1 MRRMIRKAIIVGMT
15 LGVAGSL
22 ALYVVSWFVP
32 IDGVKVVVVDD
43 LWIWA
48 TAVEGNAIVFV
59 LERNELLDPQEPP
72 RPTNRISHF
81 SFDELRCY
89 SAHVDYALPLR
100 GFRWWTFDF
109 TFPDTTV
116 RTDDEGVACTEHVLV
131 PGRAVHANHIG
142 IPLWRVAILL
152 AAYPAIA
159 LIRGPLRRWRRK
171 KRGQC
176 LKCGYDLTGNESG
189 VCPEC
194 GTRKVQP

>member
-1 MRRMIRKAIIVGMT
+1 MIRKAIIFVLT
-15 LGVAGSL
+15 LGAAGSL
-22 ALYVVSWFVP
+22 ALYVVSSFVP

-72 RPTNRISHF
+72 RPTNRISRF
-81 SFDELRCY
+81 SFDELSCY
-89 SAHVDYALPLR
+89 SMHVDLALPCR
-100 GFRWWTFDF
+100 GLRWWTFDF

-116 RTDDEGVACTEHVLV
+116 RTDDSGGACKEPVSV

-142 IPLWRVAILL
+142 IPLWRVMTLL
-152 AAYPAIA
+152 AVYPTIA
-159 LIRGPLRRWRRK
+159 FIRGPLRRWRRK

-194 GTRKVQP
+194 GTRKTQP